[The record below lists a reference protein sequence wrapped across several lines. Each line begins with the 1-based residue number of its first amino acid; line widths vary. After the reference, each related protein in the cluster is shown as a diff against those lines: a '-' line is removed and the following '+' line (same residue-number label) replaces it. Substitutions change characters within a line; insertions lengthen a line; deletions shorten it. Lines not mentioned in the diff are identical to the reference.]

1 MRHPVRTLALLILLL
16 WHGLAAAGQPL
27 QAAARSWVLYDLSAR
42 QTLASSNAER
52 RFEPASLTK
61 LMTAYLVLQAL
72 ERGELERDAK
82 VTPSAAAARAAGARI
97 YIDPRHPATVQQLL
111 QGLVTVNANDAALAL
126 AEAVAG
132 SETRFV
138 ERMNEQARRLDMA
151 GTRFVN
157 ASGQPDPQHHSTAS
171 DMLRLAAALLRDFP
185 DERRLFAAPRFDFNG
200 LSQTT
205 RNRLLLRDPTVDGL
219 MTGQTPASG
228 YSMVATA
235 QRGERSMLAV
245 VVGADSERVRNSEA
259 QRLLNLGF
267 TRWEVMRVGGV
278 ERELSSVRVW
288 KGAAREVGL
297 VLAGE
302 TLLAVPRAR
311 SGVIQ
316 PSIEVRGLVEAPVS
330 AGQTLGRLRLVSG
343 SEVLAEY
350 PLVARESVPVG
361 GFVRRMIDTALLWL
375 E

>member
-1 MRHPVRTLALLILLL
+1 MSHPVRILALLALLL
-16 WHGLAAAGQPL
+16 WHSLAAAGQSV

-42 QTLASSNAER
+42 QTLAASNPER

-61 LMTAYLVLQAL
+61 LMTAYLVLQAIERGKL
-72 ERGELERDAK
+72 ERAAMI
-82 VTPSAAAARAAGARI
+82 TPSAAASRAAGARM
-97 YIDPRHPATVQQLL
+97 YIDERHPATVQQLL

-126 AEAVAG
+126 AEAVDG

-138 ERMNEQARRLDMA
+138 ERMNEQARRLDMT

-157 ASGQPDPQHHSTAS
+157 ASGQPDPQHHSTAA
-171 DMLRLAAALLRDFP
+171 DMLRLAEALLRDFP
-185 DERRLFAAPRFDFNG
+185 DDRTLFAAPRFDFNG
-200 LSQTT
+200 LGQTT

-219 MTGQTPASG
+219 MTGQTPRSG
-228 YSMVATA
+228 YSMVASS

-245 VVGADSERVRNSEA
+245 IVGADSERIRGSEA

-267 TRWEVMRVGGV
+267 TRWEVMRVGGA
-278 ERELSSVRVW
+278 ERQLSSVRVW
-288 KGAAREVGL
+288 KGASREVGL

-302 TLLAVPRAR
+302 TLLAVPRTR
-311 SGVIQ
+311 SGPIQ
-316 PSIEVRGLVEAPVS
+316 PAIEVRGLVEAPVN
-330 AGQTLGRLRLVSG
+330 AGQTLGRLRLMAG
-343 SEVLAEY
+343 GEMLAEY